1 MWGNMQ
7 FMKRTAVVAVTA
19 GMLVGA
25 GSAFAA
31 EPSTPQTPGAPTV
44 ELSWTARILYP
55 VSARTKP
62 GGKIVQKL
70 QHYTTYSQGPAVFM
84 VTDRKV
90 VGTKTWIQIQL
101 AKRPNGSKGWVPE
114 DAVDL
119 RKTKTWIRVST
130 AKRTVQVLVGG
141 VRKKTFRVA
150 VGTGGTPTP
159 KGLFSIYDPVP
170 TNGQLGPYILV
181 LTAHS
186 NVLKTFA
193 GGDGIVGMHG
203 WPSSSVLGKAVSH
216 GCVRM
221 ARGDVKALVR
231 YAKTGIPVQ
240 IV

>member
-1 MWGNMQ
+1 MSGNM
-7 FMKRTAVVAVTA
+7 KVVKHTVLVAAAAT
-19 GMLVGA
+19 MLLGA

-31 EPSTPQTPGAPTV
+31 EPSTVDTPGAPTV

-55 VSARTKP
+55 ISARKAP
-62 GGKIVQKL
+62 GGKVVQKL
-70 QHYTTYSQGPAVFM
+70 QHYTAYSQGPAVYM

-90 VGTKTWIQIQL
+90 VRAKVWIQIQL
-101 AKRPNGSKGWVPE
+101 AKRPNGTKAWVPE

-141 VRKKTFRVA
+141 VKKKSFRVA

-159 KGLFSIYDPVP
+159 KGLFAILDPVP

-193 GGDGIVGMHG
+193 GGDGIVGIHG
-203 WPSSSVLGKAVSH
+203 WPSSSVLGQAVSH

-221 ARGDVKALVR
+221 ARGDVRALVK
-231 YAKTGIPVQ
+231 YAKAGIPVE